1 MLCYSTIM
9 NYFLEYTSN
18 QSLLLDKG
26 KIKRQEG
33 KFFCVSF
40 VNQKKKLYT
49 EYRYQV
55 NSVL

>member
-26 KIKRQEG
+26 KIKKTGREIFLC
-33 KFFCVSF
+33 KFCKP
-40 VNQKKKLYT
+40 KKKVIY
-49 EYRYQV
+49 
-55 NSVL
+55 